1 MAEYDNTNRGVAF
14 ENDDKQSDTHP
25 DMKGSVNVEGVEYW
39 LSAWW
44 KTPKSGGEDFLS
56 FSIKPKE
63 EKPSRPAQRPAPEQ
77 ARGRGRSQPQRS
89 VGGGSDESD
98 VPF

>member
-14 ENDDKQSDTHP
+14 VNDKKESDSHP
-25 DMKGSVNVEGVEYW
+25 DMKGSINIEDVEYW

-44 KTPKSGGEDFLS
+44 KSPRNGGEDFLS
-56 FSIKPKE
+56 FSVKPKE
-63 EKPSRPAQRPAPEQ
+63 APAAAAPPKQ
-77 ARGRGRSQPQRS
+77 HPVARRGRPQPPQPS
-89 VGGGSDESD
+89 VEDDD